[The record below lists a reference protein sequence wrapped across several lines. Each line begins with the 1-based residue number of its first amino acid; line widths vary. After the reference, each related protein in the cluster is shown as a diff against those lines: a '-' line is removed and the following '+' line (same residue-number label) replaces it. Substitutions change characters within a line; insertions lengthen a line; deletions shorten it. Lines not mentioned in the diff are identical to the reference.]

1 ILVLFTAVLIKDM
14 SFEQWLFS
22 FALLSLVQL
31 LVNIITVSKLEKSFF
46 SLTTLFLIFS
56 YITHLGMVVIF
67 GFDINVELPW
77 DPLLSI
83 TKDTFREASYFAIFC
98 HAFLTFGM
106 CTVLYKRRTF
116 KVCGEEKDL
125 VEERTRQLK
134 LLRSVGMICVLVGI
148 IPMLYIDL
156 SRVMLY
162 MNGDYLDTYKVG
174 VNGFIVI
181 ISRFTEIGAV
191 MLLIGNHKNKKRAG
205 MIALMIVLYQSIIIF
220 TGNRGR
226 PVMYLIMVFFVYSQ
240 FVKNIGFKQFIKMS
254 ILAYIAGYLLT
265 FIGQVRMA
273 SIDDISVYMELL
285 KKGFTEYSMFKL
297 LAEFGPTIITLGH
310 SLTLFP
316 DVAPFQYG
324 TNYLVSIF
332 TIFPNIGDTLTPL
345 VDKTIYV
352 YHMPPS
358 MREFLGGSYLGELY
372 YSFGDYSFLFAIVI
386 GMLVAFV
393 SNRIQKYIVEQRYA
407 LLSIYLLLF
416 PSLLWWT
423 RSYFVDMVR
432 EFVWISVGILI
443 LYNYF
448 GRKIPKKDFGGEKKD
463 VR

>member
-1 ILVLFTAVLIKDM
+1 M

-358 MREFLGGSYLGELY
+358 MREFLGG
-372 YSFGDYSFLFAIVI
+372 I
-386 GMLVAFV
+386 
-393 SNRIQKYIVEQRYA
+393 
-407 LLSIYLLLF
+407 
-416 PSLLWWT
+416 
-423 RSYFVDMVR
+423 
-432 EFVWISVGILI
+432 
-443 LYNYF
+443 
-448 GRKIPKKDFGGEKKD
+448 IPWRT
-463 VR
+463 VL